1 MGCLADV
8 FSIEKSMENAGVSA
22 FLEKKNWFFFFFF
35 FLASILHFPGKSHRQ
50 CLLHLNAVL
59 VPRTTS
65 LPTHLVY
72 YLLDSLV
79 TGTWTLLLGGNH
91 PIASQYVLPPPPGG
105 TGPWKILPLA
115 PHLYG
120 ATASFLLSQP
130 VSLEV
135 SFHIPPPFPP
145 LLASESTSFDTF
157 LALKP
162 DPSCEGP
169 WHPAPH

>member
-22 FLEKKNWFFFFFF
+22 FLEKKNWFFFFF